1 MTTPVDIGLLVE
13 EYGRTSY
20 EVGYSDSQHYD
31 PGAKYKDQERRESLQ
46 KLTAAIEELCTALTA
61 SAERVAELERF
72 AQSVQVPTKDGTWKE
87 VMFRLADEARI
98 LLAKGAK

>member
-1 MTTPVDIGLLVE
+1 MSELPRVDIGLLVE

-61 SAERVAELERF
+61 SERRVKELEGQINELCDRE
-72 AQSVQVPTKDGTWKE
+72 PK
-87 VMFRLADEARI
+87 
-98 LLAKGAK
+98 